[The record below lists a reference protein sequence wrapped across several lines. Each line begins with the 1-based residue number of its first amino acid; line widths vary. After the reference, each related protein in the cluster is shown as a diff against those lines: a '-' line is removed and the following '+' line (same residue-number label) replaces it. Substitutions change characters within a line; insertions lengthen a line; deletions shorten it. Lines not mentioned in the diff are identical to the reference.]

1 MSGPRDGGL
10 DGLGARLDP
19 ETAEVPRDV
28 PDVPGEP
35 LRGPRVVKGDGLP
48 HVDHDDLAIPDEE
61 VVLAEVRVDELRLP
75 NRTQVPEYVLVY
87 GHGVLELHVLE
98 EGGGPLLVSHV
109 LHDEDVLLEGFGPR
123 DPHAGVGHPE
133 EVLVLL
139 PGPCQDRRFR
149 ASPHVLEPG
158 VTLDVPREV
167 PERRRVNPIDLD
179 GLPAPL
185 RIRPMEHVRL
195 LPRADGVVEG
205 REVSRIDELL
215 ELQEGRM
222 VEHLV
227 VRLPGCGVF
236 LPFFNDTATAEIYT
250 LSLLD
255 AVCLF

>member
-10 DGLGARLDP
+10 DGLGARLHP
-19 ETAEVPRDV
+19 QAAGGPRAVP
-28 PDVPGEP
+28 
-35 LRGPRVVKGDGLP
+35 RGPRGVRGDGLP

-75 NRTQVPEYVLVY
+75 NRTQVPEYVLGY
-87 GHGVLELHVLE
+87 GT
-98 EGGGPLLVSHV
+98 
-109 LHDEDVLLEGFGPR
+109 D
-123 DPHAGVGHPE
+123 A
-133 EVLVLL
+133 
-139 PGPCQDRRFR
+139 
-149 ASPHVLEPG
+149 
-158 VTLDVPREV
+158 LDVPREV

-215 ELQEGRM
+215 EVQEGRM

-236 LPFFNDTATAEIYT
+236 LPGPEGVDLELEGVHAAGVNVREGGVVRPGGLRALRGSSPRAARLPVEPGPVGPRAVDVHEAE
-250 LSLLD
+250 LRSEVPRPAGLPRPPR
-255 AVCLF
+255 